1 MTAEP
6 VVININTP
14 PGTTHWGPGVFFPFQ
29 SSIAQPI
36 GAPFT
41 ITIDLWRTTPEYLL
55 WHYTLPVQQNIIG
68 GLRIF
73 YDENNV
79 PLLVDAQGTAQQ
91 NDNVLLKIEAR
102 DDAGLVV
109 DQGEK
114 PLPWSPVVQLHN
126 ELLLTRSTVPV
137 QGGFTSADRQKLDQV
152 LAAVYRT
159 WPGA

>member
-1 MTAEP
+1 

-29 SSIAQPI
+29 TSIVQPI

-55 WHYTLPVQQNIIG
+55 WHYTLPVQQAIQG

-73 YDENNV
+73 YDENLI

-114 PLPWSPVVQLHN
+114 ALPWSPVVQLHN
-126 ELLLTRSTVPV
+126 ELVLTRSTTPV
-137 QGGFTSADRQKLDQV
+137 QGGFGPADRTDLKSI

-159 WPGA
+159 WRGA